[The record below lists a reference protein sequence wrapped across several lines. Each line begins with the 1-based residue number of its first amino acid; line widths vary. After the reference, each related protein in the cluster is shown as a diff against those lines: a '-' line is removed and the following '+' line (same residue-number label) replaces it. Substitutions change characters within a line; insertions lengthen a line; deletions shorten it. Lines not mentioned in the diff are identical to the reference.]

1 MASGTTFPTSLTLG
15 LTFTDTVSGKSFVV
29 SSINPPVWSVDR
41 MRTLVVGT
49 GISASGDM
57 SVSRSIALSI
67 PQGFLG
73 NSQLDSGNIRNAP
86 AGQFVVGGK
95 TGAPAFAIGVQTTAT
110 GSSRYNDASSG
121 PSGFGFLRLWSVT
134 GAAPATTTNA
144 VEITRGSTIVGTI
157 NYAGQF
163 AGYGVNL
170 TSDRTLK
177 SSITDYKDSS
187 YEYPVK
193 KWIYAIRNDFLP
205 FQYSYTDV
213 PDMGLRYGYMADD
226 LEKVDSKLI
235 TFIPNYGKDTS
246 NDLGSS
252 PGTPQYFINQDQ
264 LLFGAVEAIRE
275 LDAEVCRLWKTAS
288 APPPSRAKD
297 NDLWF
302 DPTTSKMYL
311 RFNDGTQSQWIQPS

>member
-1 MASGTTFPTSLTLG
+1 MASGTTFPSSGLVVG
-15 LTFTDTVSGKSFVV
+15 LTFTDTVSGKSFVL
-29 SSINPPVWSVDR
+29 SSVTPPVWSVDR
-41 MRTLVVGT
+41 NRTLVVGT

-57 SVSRSIALSI
+57 TVSRNIALAI
-67 PQGFLG
+67 PEGLLG
-73 NSQLDSGNIRNAP
+73 NSQIDSGNLRNPP
-86 AGQFVVGGK
+86 AGHLVAGGK
-95 TGAPAFAIGVQTTAT
+95 TGAPGFALGVQTTVT
-110 GSSRYNDASSG
+110 GSSKWNDGSSG
-121 PSGFGFLRLWSVT
+121 PSGWGFLWLWGTT
-134 GAAPATTTNA
+134 GGATSNNA
-144 VEITRGSTIVGTI
+144 INITRGSTVVASI

-163 AGYGVNL
+163 ASYGTLL

-177 SSITDYKDSS
+177 SSVTDYKDSS

-205 FQYSYTDV
+205 YQYSYNNI
-213 PDMGLRYGYMADD
+213 PDIGLRYGYMADD
-226 LEKVDSKLI
+226 LQKVDSKLV
-235 TFIPNYGKDTS
+235 TYVPNYGKDTS

-288 APPPSRAKD
+288 PPPPSRSKD

-302 DPTTSKMYL
+302 DPETSKMYM
-311 RFNDGTQSQWIQPS
+311 RFNDGTQSQWIQTS

>member
-1 MASGTTFPTSLTLG
+1 MASGTSFPTTGLVSG
-15 LTFTDTVSGKSFVV
+15 LTFTDTVSGKSFVLTSV
-29 SSINPPVWSVDR
+29 SPPVWSVDR
-41 MRTLVVGT
+41 NRTLVVGM

-57 SVSRSIALSI
+57 AVSRNIALSI

-73 NSQLDSGNIRNAP
+73 NSQIDSGNLRNVP
-86 AGQFVVGGK
+86 AGHLVSGGK
-95 TGAPAFAIGVQTTAT
+95 TGAPAFALGIQTTVT
-110 GSSRYNDASSG
+110 GSSVYNNGSSG
-121 PSGFGFLRLWSVT
+121 PSGWGFLWLWGTT
-134 GAAPATTTNA
+134 GGATSNNA
-144 VEITRGSTIVGTI
+144 INITRASTVVASI

-163 AGYGVNL
+163 AGYGTLL
-170 TSDRTLK
+170 TSDRNLK

-205 FQYSYTDV
+205 YQYSYSEIPDV
-213 PDMGLRYGYMADD
+213 GLRYGYMADD
-226 LEKVDSKLI
+226 LQKVDSKLV
-235 TFIPNYGKDTS
+235 TYVPNYGKDTS

-252 PGTPQYFINQDQ
+252 PGTPQYFVNQDQ

-288 APPPSRAKD
+288 TPPPSRSKD

-302 DPTTSKMYL
+302 DPTTSKMYM
-311 RFNDGTQSQWIQPS
+311 RFNDGTQSQWIQTS

>member
-1 MASGTTFPTSLTLG
+1 MASGTTFPSSGLAVG
-15 LTFTDTVSGKSFVV
+15 LTFTDTVSGKSFVLSSV
-29 SSINPPVWSVDR
+29 SPPVWSVDR
-41 MRTLVVGT
+41 NRTLVVGM

-57 SVSRSIALSI
+57 SVSRNIALAI

-73 NSQLDSGNIRNAP
+73 NSQIDSGNLRNPP
-86 AGQFVVGGK
+86 AGHLVVGGR
-95 TGAPAFAIGVQTTAT
+95 TGAPAFALGVQTTVT
-110 GSSRYNDASSG
+110 GSSKYNDGSSG
-121 PSGFGFLRLWSVT
+121 PSGWGFLWLWGTT
-134 GAAPATTTNA
+134 GGATSNNA
-144 VEITRGSTIVGTI
+144 INITRGSTVVASI
-157 NYAGQF
+157 NYAGQVF
-163 AGYGVNL
+163 GNGL
-170 TSDRTLK
+170 PLSSDRTLK
-177 SSITDYKDSS
+177 SSITDYKESS

-226 LEKVDSKLI
+226 LQKVDSKLV
-235 TFIPNYGKDTS
+235 TYVPNYGKDTS

-288 APPPSRAKD
+288 PPPPSRSKD

-302 DPTTSKMYL
+302 DPETSKMYM
-311 RFNDGTQSQWIQPS
+311 RFNDGTQSQWIQIS

>member
-1 MASGTTFPTSLTLG
+1 MASGTQFPTTSLAVG
-15 LTFTDTVSGKSFVV
+15 LTFTDTVSNKSFILSALNPTVWTVDRTKILVV
-29 SSINPPVWSVDR
+29 SN
-41 MRTLVVGT
+41 
-49 GISASGDM
+49 DM
-57 SVSRSIALSI
+57 AVSRNIAIST
-67 PQGFLG
+67 PQGLLG
-73 NSQLDSGNIRNAP
+73 NSQIDSGNIRNPP
-86 AGQFVVGGK
+86 AGQFGT
-95 TGAPAFAIGVQTTAT
+95 TGFAGFALGYQTTQIGT
-110 GSSRYNDASSG
+110 SQYNDGSSG
-121 PSGFGFLRLWSVT
+121 PSGFGFMWLY
-134 GAAPATTTNA
+134 ATTGGATSSNA
-144 VEITRGSTIVGTI
+144 VQVTRGNKVVASI

-177 SSITDYKDSS
+177 SSITDYKESS
-187 YEYPVK
+187 YDYPVK

-205 FQYSYTDV
+205 FQYSYTNV

-235 TFIPNYGKDTS
+235 TYIPNYGIDTS
-246 NDLGSS
+246 YDLGGV

-275 LDAEVCRLWKTAS
+275 LDAEVCRLWKTQS

-302 DPTTSKMYL
+302 DPTTAKMYL
-311 RFNDGTQSQWIQPS
+311 RFNDGTQSQWIQSS